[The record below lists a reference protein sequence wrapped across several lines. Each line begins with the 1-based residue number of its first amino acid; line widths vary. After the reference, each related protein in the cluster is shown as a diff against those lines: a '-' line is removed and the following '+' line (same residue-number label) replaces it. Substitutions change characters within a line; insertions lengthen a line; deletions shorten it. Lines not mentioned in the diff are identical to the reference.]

1 MVKLG
6 NEFIQAFPIQ
16 DGTYISPDGGM
27 TGFDVKARRILHVA
41 ADGNLTFH
49 FKDNTQ
55 VVVPVSAGQDLAIG
69 HQCET
74 IDADCKVWIT

>member
-6 NEFIQAFPIQ
+6 NEFIQAFPIK
-16 DGTYISPDGGM
+16 DGTYISPDSGM
-27 TGFDVKARRILHVA
+27 TGFDAKGRRILHVA
-41 ADGNLTFH
+41 SDGTITFK
-49 FKDNTQ
+49 FRGGAT

-69 HQCET
+69 HNCEY